1 MSPVGTQY
9 PRIDADPGRHGRGEP
24 TPPGVSFAP
33 EYQPTR
39 TAVVKYAEIPGLEE
53 TGRVKVWN
61 TKLKK
66 TIETEKAKSDRAL
79 AKSGSAPSMVS
90 RESAKMMMASAS
102 QAGLPR
108 KSMVQSRSQADIREE
123 LKRRAD
129 LANIC
134 ETREADMVNIR
145 ERIDRNK
152 DLREERFNRL
162 LEEVMSEDAH
172 KKYCAE
178 VLRNHEKDIYRRES
192 AMCDAWHANVFDNLQ
207 RQIATEM
214 NPPNR
219 ELAQQQRGYKKV
231 GIRHEERGSTARE
244 LVEAGDRLVATYV
257 QDADPMKA
265 DIRQYAKEESF
276 RRNADRVLYGDPDVT
291 SHDVLRPGRIRK
303 YTSKPTLEPQ
313 WWGQLKLQSTPY
325 GHMAQVCEAGQGF
338 RTLVKRDGHIPSE
351 RDGVP
356 AAGKRRT
363 RWEKNDVGVLKGD
376 IRHLGEGNLQKA
388 DYGASVTA
396 PNQDHYLYETGK
408 RIVDTE
414 FPQGKRMWLEPP
426 GAVPRSIIEHL

>member
-1 MSPVGTQY
+1 VGTQY
-9 PRIDADPGRHGRGEP
+9 PRIDSDPGRHSRGQP
-24 TPPGVSFAP
+24 TPPGVHFSEEFRAP
-33 EYQPTR
+33 QR
-39 TAVVKYAEIPGLEE
+39 TQVIKYATIPGLMEE

-61 TKLKK
+61 PKLKK
-66 TIETEKAKSDRAL
+66 TMQTSQEKSDKAL
-79 AKSGSAPSMVS
+79 AKSTSAPSL
-90 RESAKMMMASAS
+90 ASAS
-102 QAGLPR
+102 AMMKGSASQLGMPK

-134 ETREADMVNIR
+134 ETREADMTNIR

-192 AMCDAWHANVFDNLQ
+192 AMCDAWHANVFDTLQ

-219 ELAQQQRGYKKV
+219 ELQQQQRGNKTV
-231 GIRHEERGSTARE
+231 GIRHEDRGSTARE

-265 DIRQYAKEESF
+265 DIRKFAKEESF

-303 YTSKPTLEPQ
+303 FTSKPTLEPV
-313 WWGQLKLQSTPY
+313 WWDQLRLQSTPY
-325 GHMAQVCEAGQGF
+325 GHFAQVCEAGQGF
-338 RTLVKRDGHIPSE
+338 RTMVKRDGHIPPE
-351 RDGVP
+351 HDGVA

-376 IRHLGEGNLQKA
+376 IRHQGEGVLSKT
-388 DYGASVTA
+388 DYGASNAA
-396 PNQDHYLYETGK
+396 PNQDHYLFETGK